1 MIKVNTNSWH
11 YRLLDFAGINQPRTL
26 CTYFWSVV
34 FAPLAVLGMSTIK
47 GFGFFFGLDIDC
59 EGDIY
64 IAQRPAFWTTLI
76 VWIAMIYIV
85 VPYVS
90 PFIADEGYLIV
101 LLLASMIIEFV
112 CVVWAFKMVLSILDR
127 REQRSEGDG
136 FLTLTGKMISA
147 VKQRVCPLIHYI
159 EV

>member
-1 MIKVNTNSWH
+1 
-11 YRLLDFAGINQPRTL
+11 
-26 CTYFWSVV
+26 
-34 FAPLAVLGMSTIK
+34 MSTIK
-47 GFGFFFGLDIDC
+47 GFGFFFGLDIGC